1 MGTGFFC
8 VNISF
13 TGSSLW
19 VFIFALF
26 CCYHILEI
34 PFTLGTSAVMWSLQ
48 TSLQLVVILDKYC
61 GSSWVHLNP
70 LHWCFHKEIILSKLF
85 HLFFHGR
92 QIWMRKAT
100 KALFTMIRL
109 PSKESLPVSNT
120 PQQLLLIFLTLTYFQ
135 SCSLSIVIH
144 TSNPSTGEVEATG
157 LL

>member
-61 GSSWVHLNP
+61 GSLWVHLNP

-85 HLFFHGR
+85 HPFLSWQTDLNEKSNKSTLHDDKAAKQREFTCFKYSPATFAYFFNFNLF
-92 QIWMRKAT
+92 
-100 KALFTMIRL
+100 
-109 PSKESLPVSNT
+109 SKL
-120 PQQLLLIFLTLTYFQ
+120 
-135 SCSLSIVIH
+135 
-144 TSNPSTGEVEATG
+144 
-157 LL
+157 